1 MGAQTGCKGL
11 ESGSVSRLCLHGD
24 AQGGCGLGISSE
36 EVLILCY
43 VWCQMRW
50 VCKHVYGGCV
60 YTSVSVRGMCVYVC
74 VWLCI
79 CIFSNERAQSW
90 TLADRAGN
98 LLCNLG
104 QYLNL

>member
-1 MGAQTGCKGL
+1 MGAQRGCKGL
-11 ESGSVSRLCLHGD
+11 ESVTVSRLCLHGD

-60 YTSVSVRGMCVYVC
+60 CTYLCLCVGCVYMCVCGYVFVYSLMREPSPGLWPIGLVTCC
-74 VWLCI
+74 VILDNI
-79 CIFSNERAQSW
+79 
-90 TLADRAGN
+90 
-98 LLCNLG
+98 
-104 QYLNL
+104 